1 MNKEMQK
8 LVKITLYVFS
18 FILLG
23 LIFGVLTFKVLSFS
37 RTVQMPD
44 LSGKSIVEA
53 NKLMT
58 DKGLYLNI
66 EGEDYDAS
74 VPQGNIIRQDI
85 PAGNK
90 VKERRGV
97 KVVIS
102 KGPRVRSV
110 PMLVNDT
117 LTNAETSLLQK
128 GLKIGKVIMVHSD
141 IVEKDTIIA
150 QKPDT
155 NEQVSD
161 TVTVLVSQ
169 GPYEMIYYCPDFKG
183 MPLEQA
189 NILIKKLNLKTVTEG
204 SGEMV
209 EAQRPEAGRQIKSG
223 ETIYL
228 KLY

>member
-8 LVKITLYVFS
+8 LLRAALYVFS
-18 FILLG
+18 FVLLG
-23 LIFGVLTFKVLSFS
+23 LLFGVLTFKVLSFS

-53 NKLMT
+53 NRLMT

-66 EGEDYDAS
+66 EGEDFDAS
-74 VPQGNIIRQDI
+74 VPQGNIIRQDV

-102 KGPRVRSV
+102 KGPRVSSV
-110 PMLVNDT
+110 PMLVNSS
-117 LTNAETSLLQK
+117 LTDAETSLLQK

-141 IVEKDTIIA
+141 VVEKDVIIA
-150 QKPDT
+150 QKPDV
-155 NEQVSD
+155 NDHVSD

-169 GPYEMIYYCPDFKG
+169 GPYEAIYYCPDFKD
-183 MPLEQA
+183 MPMEQVG
-189 NILIKKLNLKTVTEG
+189 ILIKKLGLKAVV
-204 SGEMV
+204 SGTGETV
-209 EAQRPEAGRQIKSG
+209 EAQKPEAGKQIKSG

-228 KLY
+228 KLH